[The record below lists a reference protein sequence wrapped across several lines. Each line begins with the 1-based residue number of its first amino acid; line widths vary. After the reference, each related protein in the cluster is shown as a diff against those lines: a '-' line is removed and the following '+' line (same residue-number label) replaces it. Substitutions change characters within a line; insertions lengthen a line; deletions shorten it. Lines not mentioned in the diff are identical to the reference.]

1 MKYLLTIILFMS
13 VNVFGEDKIKG
24 LYGNPE
30 TDMLIT
36 CFGVKEKEAIDC
48 ANKVM
53 GTEFRL
59 HSIKEDRNYGFITL
73 FLTRK

>member
-1 MKYLLTIILFMS
+1 MS

-73 FLTRK
+73 FLTQIKAFVL